1 MTNYLIRRSI
11 QMMGV
16 VLAATVAIY
25 ALLNFVPGGPLS
37 GLNLAADAK
46 ARLSPSD
53 IARIEAMLGL
63 NKPTYLAY
71 LTWLLGEDWLDEVG
85 NAIGNPGNPEK
96 MGESGTW
103 AGFQSFTCQD
113 AGGSNANW
121 VDNGKRA
128 PCGSGILRGDFG
140 ESWKLATGQPVT
152 KVIGSRLQNTII
164 LMTIVAVIS
173 IAIAVPIGILSAVKQ
188 YSTLDYIVT
197 TFSFFGTAMPAFW
210 FGLLLII
217 FFGVQFQQWGLPALP
232 TGDVVTI
239 RVVQPSLVHSLGIQP
254 GSLSDRAVH
263 LLLPTI
269 MLSLLSLAG
278 WSRFMRSSMLEVL
291 RQDYVRTARA
301 KGLLERVVIL
311 KHAARN
317 ALIPL
322 ITVVVFEIPGIFG
335 GAVLTET
342 IFNYPGMGRLFIEAL
357 NRDDW
362 PIVMAF
368 LFISAVLVVI
378 ATLVGDILY
387 TIVDPRIRFE

>member
-1 MTNYLIRRSI
+1 MFSTI
-11 QMMGV
+11 
-16 VLAATVAIY
+16 AIY
-25 ALLNFVPGGPLS
+25 GLLNAVPGGPLS

-46 ARLSPSD
+46 ERLSESD

-63 NKPTYLAY
+63 NKPFTLAY
-71 LTWLLGEDWLDEVG
+71 LTWLAGEDWVDEAG
-85 NAIGNPGNPEK
+85 AALGNPGDPDK
-96 MGESGTW
+96 MWDTGTW
-103 AGFQSFTCQD
+103 VDFQSATCKG
-113 AGGSNANW
+113 AGGSNEGA
-121 VDNGKRA
+121 DPAKSL
-128 PCGSGILRGDFG
+128 PCGRGILRFDFG
-140 ESWKLATGQPVT
+140 DSWSLARGQPVSAM
-152 KVIGSRLQNTII
+152 IEARISNTVI
-164 LMTIVAVIS
+164 LMTTVSILS
-173 IAIAVPIGILSAVKQ
+173 LLIAIPIGIISAVRQ
-188 YSTLDYIVT
+188 YSRLDYAVT
-197 TFSFFGTAMPAFW
+197 TFSFFGIAMPSFW

-217 FFGVQFQQWGLPALP
+217 LFGLELPKLSWFPAFP
-232 TGDVVTI
+232 TGDVYTT
-239 RVVQPSLVHSLGIQP
+239 RVVAGSVQALLNIQPHSLA
-254 GSLSDRAVH
+254 DRIVH
-263 LLLPTI
+263 LILPTT

-301 KGLLERVVIL
+301 KGLIERVVIM

-322 ITVVVFEIPGIFG
+322 ITIVVFEIPGIFG
-335 GAVLTET
+335 GAIITET

-368 LFISAVLVVI
+368 LFISAILVVI